1 MSIRSRTLID
11 LGVIVAAG
19 VPLLAVVLFVLPA
32 IDWIRQLEP
41 DLFERTSSVGIVSCP
56 LTIIVAPILG
66 LAIAARR
73 GYRPLWST
81 LIPSVLMFAAVAVLA
96 STETDYEMWDTL
108 GFPMGVIIL
117 SPIVWIPVLLH
128 WFIAGRPSLR
138 SGEQ

>member
-11 LGVIVAAG
+11 WGVVIAAG
-19 VPLLAVVLFVLPA
+19 LPLLAVAFFVLPA
-32 IDWIRQLEP
+32 IDWIRQLAP
-41 DLFERTSSVGIVSCP
+41 NFFNQTSSVVVVFCP
-56 LTIIVAPILG
+56 LTIIFTPILG

-81 LIPSVLMFAAVAVLA
+81 LIPSVLMFTAVAVLA

-108 GFPMGVIIL
+108 GLPMGVVAL

-128 WFIAGRPSLR
+128 WFIVGRPR
-138 SGEQ
+138 RQ